1 MWEARPSNTTSYHS
15 LMWEAIKTP
24 SPYELS
30 QPEWTL
36 SSWTIIQNQTVW
48 YFNGMYMQTIWSHA
62 SYYQHF
68 QFAEASFSASAVSC
82 SWGICIYSRYAT
94 VSQQPIVFIRES
106 WMPWATTVV
115 AAPILKLWPEYFL
128 QLIPT
133 LCSTTCRLDTCLW
146 HVKGRLSSNQNSG
159 PGLGPLS
166 CFCSNCAKWLPVTW
180 CMHPSNQCSPNPST
194 PFGTQYSSPLLP
206 YIHSDYLVNL
216 HS

>member
-1 MWEARPSNTTSYHS
+1 MNPFQLNNYPKPNSMIFQWYVYANNLITRKLLPTFSVCWSQLLS
-15 LMWEAIKTP
+15 LCCQ
-24 SPYELS
+24 LF
-30 QPEWTL
+30 L
-36 SSWTIIQNQTVW
+36 
-48 YFNGMYMQTIWSHA
+48 
-62 SYYQHF
+62 
-68 QFAEASFSASAVSC
+68 
-82 SWGICIYSRYAT
+82 RYLHI
-94 VSQQPIVFIRES
+94 QPICHSFPAAHRFYQRV

-216 HS
+216 HL